1 MALVKVVSSISKFI
15 DIINKKIGEWVSYLT
30 FFMAALTFVIVV
42 LRYGFN
48 LGWIAMQESV
58 IYLHA
63 AVFLLGSAY
72 TLQNDG
78 HVRVDVFYRRFSE
91 KRKAL
96 VNLFGTLFLLL
107 PIMTFITL
115 VSWHY
120 VLESW
125 QTLESS
131 RESGGLPFLYVLK
144 SFILLF
150 SASMFLQ
157 GISEA
162 IKQLLMLTARPLE
175 ANDPLGAN
183 NPLGAN
189 PLGAN
194 TLGANTLGANK

>member
-1 MALVKVVSSISKFI
+1 MPLVGVLSTISTVI
-15 DIINKKIGEWVSYLT
+15 DAINKKLGEWVSYFT
-30 FFMAALTFVIVV
+30 FVMAFLTFVIVI

-72 TLQNDG
+72 TLQQNG
-78 HVRVDVFYRRFSE
+78 HVRVDVFYRGFSA
-91 KRKAL
+91 KRQAL
-96 VNLFGTLFLLL
+96 VNLFGSLFLLL
-107 PIMTFITL
+107 PVMIFITL

-131 RESGGLPFLYVLK
+131 MESGGLPFLYILK

-150 SASMFLQ
+150 SLSMLLQ
-157 GISEA
+157 GISEV
-162 IKQLLMLTARPLE
+162 IKQSLLL
-175 ANDPLGAN
+175 LGV
-183 NPLGAN
+183 
-189 PLGAN
+189 
-194 TLGANTLGANK
+194 TK

>member
-1 MALVKVVSSISKFI
+1 MSLISTVSTVSTVIDLV
-15 DIINKKIGEWVSYLT
+15 NKKLGQGISYLT
-30 FFMAALTFVIVV
+30 FFMAVITFVVVV

-72 TLQNDG
+72 TLQDDG

-91 KRKAL
+91 KQKAL
-96 VNLFGTLFLLL
+96 VNLLGTLFLLL
-107 PIMTFITL
+107 PVMVFITV

-120 VLESW
+120 VIESW

-131 RESGGLPFLYVLK
+131 MESGGLPFLYILK

-150 SASMFLQ
+150 SITMLLQ
-157 GISEA
+157 GISEV
-162 IKQLLMLTARPLE
+162 IKQSFLLVGVA
-175 ANDPLGAN
+175 
-183 NPLGAN
+183 
-189 PLGAN
+189 
-194 TLGANTLGANK
+194 K

>member
-1 MALVKVVSSISKFI
+1 MSLISTVTTASTVI
-15 DIINKKIGEWVSYLT
+15 DVINRKLGQGISYLT
-30 FFMAALTFVIVV
+30 FFMAVITFVVVV

-72 TLQNDG
+72 TLQDDG
-78 HVRVDVFYRRFSE
+78 HVRVDVFYRRFS
-91 KRKAL
+91 KKQKAL

-107 PIMTFITL
+107 PVMIFITT

-120 VLESW
+120 VIESW

-131 RESGGLPFLYVLK
+131 MESGGLPFLYILK

-150 SASMFLQ
+150 SITMLLQ
-157 GISEA
+157 GISEV
-162 IKQLLMLTARPLE
+162 IKQSLLLM
-175 ANDPLGAN
+175 GA
-183 NPLGAN
+183 A
-189 PLGAN
+189 
-194 TLGANTLGANK
+194 K

>member
-1 MALVKVVSSISKFI
+1 MSLISTVSTVSTVIDLV
-15 DIINKKIGEWVSYLT
+15 NKKLGQGISYLT
-30 FFMAALTFVIVV
+30 FFMAVITFVVVV

-72 TLQNDG
+72 TLQDDG

-91 KRKAL
+91 KQKAL
-96 VNLFGTLFLLL
+96 VNLLGTLFLLL
-107 PIMTFITL
+107 PVMVFITV

-120 VLESW
+120 VIESW

-131 RESGGLPFLYVLK
+131 MESGGLPFLYILK

-150 SASMFLQ
+150 SITMLLQ
-157 GISEA
+157 GISEV
-162 IKQLLMLTARPLE
+162 IKQSLLLMGVA
-175 ANDPLGAN
+175 
-183 NPLGAN
+183 
-189 PLGAN
+189 
-194 TLGANTLGANK
+194 K